1 MMELPDMKERLA
13 TLGYEAVVNT
23 PAECAALLKTEMVR
37 WAKVIR
43 DAGIKAQ

>member
-1 MMELPDMKERLA
+1 MTLPDMKERLA
-13 TLGYEAVVNT
+13 ALGYEPVAST
-23 PAECAALLKTEMVR
+23 PEECAARIELEARR